1 MPSASK
7 VVWSE
12 GMLLRTQHFQ
22 QQDRWVEQLVRGAL
36 AGAVGHGWGVSELA
50 LDRQLL
56 PQGKVGVA
64 RCRGILPD
72 GTPFALPE
80 DGPLPD
86 PVTVDRATRPGV
98 VYLAL
103 PLRQDGSPEIE
114 PNGSAPSGARWRGR
128 EVEVRDVILG
138 AIDEAPAIEIAEP
151 GFRLLHEGEPRA
163 AYGTL
168 GVAKVRGLEANGAV
182 LLDEDW
188 IPPCLR
194 IGAVHA
200 LHGFLEELDGK
211 LAGIAKDRAAFVVG
225 RAQQGVGDITDLL
238 VLQLANRVLP
248 QVRHLAAQ
256 QTLHPE
262 ALFGFLASLAGEAAT
277 FADGERLPV
286 ELPAYDHDAP
296 SLAFLP
302 LFDEL
307 RRLLAELARPDRKA
321 QEIPLK
327 LHPSGVR
334 TAVVAD
340 RTLFTGSTF
349 IIAVSAAIPAETLR
363 QRLPQQIKIGPA
375 EELQA
380 IIRAATPGI
389 PLLPLSAV
397 PREIPL
403 HRGMT
408 YFELERRNEYWRRL
422 PGSAAL
428 AIHVIDVFPELVM
441 ECWAVRD

>member
-22 QQDRWVEQLVRGAL
+22 QQDRWVEQLVRGTL
-36 AGAVGHGWGVSELA
+36 AGAVGHGWGVSELD

-56 PQGKVGVA
+56 PQGKVGLL
-64 RCRGILPD
+64 RCRGIMPD

-80 DGPLPD
+80 DAPLPD
-86 PVTVDRATRPGV
+86 PITVDRTTRPGV

-103 PLRQDGSPEIE
+103 PLRQDGSAEIE
-114 PNGSAPSGARWRGR
+114 PNGSPPSGARWRGR

-151 GFRLLHEGEPRA
+151 GFKLLHESEPRGDYA
-163 AYGTL
+163 TL
-168 GVAKVRGLEANGAV
+168 GVARLRSLEANGTV

-194 IGAVHA
+194 VGAVHA
-200 LHGFLEELDGK
+200 LHGFLDELDGK
-211 LAGIAKDRAAFVVG
+211 LASIAKLRAARVVG
-225 RAQQGVGDITDLL
+225 RAAETVGNISDLL
-238 VLQLANRVLP
+238 VLQLINRALP
-248 QVRHLAAQ
+248 LARHFAAQ
-256 QTLHPE
+256 RTLHPE
-262 ALFGFLASLAGEAAT
+262 PFYGFLASLAGEAAT
-277 FADGERLPV
+277 FTDGERLPA

-302 LFDEL
+302 LFEEL
-307 RRLLAELARPDRKA
+307 RQLLAKLAEPDPRVM
-321 QEIPLK
+321 EIPLR

-340 RTLFTGSTF
+340 RTLFTGAMF
-349 IIAVSAAIPAETLR
+349 VIAVSAAIPAETLR

-389 PLLPLSAV
+389 PLLPLAAV

-408 YFELERRNEYWRRL
+408 YFELERRNDYWRRL
-422 PGSAAL
+422 PSSAAL
-428 AIHVIDVFPELVM
+428 AILVIDVFPELVM
-441 ECWAVRD
+441 ECWAIRD

>member
-1 MPSASK
+1 M
-7 VVWSE
+7 
-12 GMLLRTQHFQ
+12 
-22 QQDRWVEQLVRGAL
+22 
-36 AGAVGHGWGVSELA
+36 
-50 LDRQLL
+50 
-56 PQGKVGVA
+56 
-64 RCRGILPD
+64 
-72 GTPFALPE
+72 
-80 DGPLPD
+80 
-86 PVTVDRATRPGV
+86 
-98 VYLAL
+98 
-103 PLRQDGSPEIE
+103 
-114 PNGSAPSGARWRGR
+114 
-128 EVEVRDVILG
+128 
-138 AIDEAPAIEIAEP
+138 
-151 GFRLLHEGEPRA
+151 
-163 AYGTL
+163 
-168 GVAKVRGLEANGAV
+168 
-182 LLDEDW
+182 
-188 IPPCLR
+188 
-194 IGAVHA
+194 HA

-225 RAQQGVGDITDLL
+225 RAQQGAGDITDLL

-321 QEIPLK
+321 QDIPLK

-349 IIAVSAAIPAETLR
+349 IIAVSAAIPAGDAAPT
-363 QRLPQQIKIGPA
+363 PAAQINIGPRRGA
-375 EELQA
+375 AGDSSAL
-380 IIRAATPGI
+380 ATPGI
-389 PLLPLSAV
+389 PLLPLPAV